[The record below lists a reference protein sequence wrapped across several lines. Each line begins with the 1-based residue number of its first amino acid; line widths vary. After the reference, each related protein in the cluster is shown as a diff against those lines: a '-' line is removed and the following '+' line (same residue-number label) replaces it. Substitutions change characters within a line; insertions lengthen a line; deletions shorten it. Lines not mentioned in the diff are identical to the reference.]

1 MTRVKIVE
9 FQSGDRKFM
18 NKKYIKIN
26 IFTGILGLGI
36 LTAAN
41 ADGPKP
47 EDVVNYRQSVY
58 TVIGWNFKPIGA
70 MVKGEIP
77 FDAAAVARHA
87 QYVALMSQAAP
98 EGFPKGSGP
107 DAVKNTEAKA
117 EIWTNADKFATAMKN
132 FQDEAAKLAEVAKG
146 GDEAAIKA
154 QFGKTAETCKACHK
168 EFRKD

>member
-1 MTRVKIVE
+1 
-9 FQSGDRKFM
+9 M
-18 NKKYIKIN
+18 NNNFLRISLI
-26 IFTGILGLGI
+26 GSILGVSL
-36 LTAAN
+36 LTVAHAA
-41 ADGPKP
+41 DPKP
-47 EDVVNYRQSVY
+47 EEVVDYRQSVY
-58 TVIGWNFKPIGA
+58 TVIGWNFKPIVA

-87 QYVALMSQAAP
+87 QYVELMSQAAL

-107 DAVKNTEAKA
+107 EAVKETEAKA
-117 EIWTNADKFATAMKN
+117 EIWTNWDKFETAMKN
-132 FQDEAAKLAEVAKG
+132 FQQEAAKLTEVAEG

>member
-1 MTRVKIVE
+1 
-9 FQSGDRKFM
+9 M
-18 NKKYIKIN
+18 NKKFLGISLV
-26 IFTGILGLGI
+26 GSILGASL
-36 LTAAN
+36 LTVAYAA
-41 ADGPKP
+41 GPKP

-70 MVKGEIP
+70 MIKGEIP

-87 QYVALMSQAAP
+87 QYVELMSKAAL

-107 DAVKNTEAKA
+107 DAVKDTEAKA
-117 EIWTNADKFATAMKN
+117 EIWTNADKFETAMNN
-132 FQDEAAKLAEVAKG
+132 FQQEATKLAEVAKG

>member
-1 MTRVKIVE
+1 
-9 FQSGDRKFM
+9 M
-18 NKKYIKIN
+18 NKKSLGRILVG
-26 IFTGILGLGI
+26 GILGVSL
-36 LTAAN
+36 LTMAN
-41 ADGPKP
+41 AAGPKP
-47 EDVVNYRQSVY
+47 EEVVDYRQSVY

-87 QYVALMSQAAP
+87 QYVELMSQAAL

-107 DAVKNTEAKA
+107 EAVKDTEAKA
-117 EIWTNADKFATAMKN
+117 EIWTNWDKFETAMKN
-132 FQDEAAKLAEVAKG
+132 FQQEAAKLTEVAKG